1 MILSTLA
8 LDNSFSVTHNILQK
22 IEQVIMTIEYAIR
35 DEKLQYNINRKAVK
49 ISALSSGKINKYKYV
64 TCEKTLPSNQSH
76 MIERTKFTYSSL
88 GKTLKRQKQL
98 KIKTTTTT
106 TTKKQGL

>member
-8 LDNSFSVTHNILQK
+8 LDNSFSVRHNILQK
-22 IEQVIMTIEYAIR
+22 MEQVIMTIEYAIR

-64 TCEKTLPSNQSH
+64 TCEKTLHSNQSH

-88 GKTLKRQKQL
+88 GKALKRQKQL
-98 KIKTTTTT
+98 KINTT